1 MDRQFSAGML
11 PYMESSAGFY
21 STDRQF
27 SAGMLPYKGGVI
39 CWLLLQWV
47 ASLVLGCHHTKA
59 ESHDGFYCMG
69 SQFSAGMLPYKG
81 GVT

>member
-1 MDRQFSAGML
+1 MMAFTA
-11 PYMESSAGFY
+11 
-21 STDRQF
+21 
-27 SAGMLPYKGGVI
+27 
-39 CWLLLQWV
+39 WV
-47 ASLVLGCHHTKA
+47 ASLVLGCYHTKV